1 MTAGD
6 HITNGVAVL
15 TLRVRPGNPLIR
27 LIPAGRFEAPRGALA
42 GAGPWFLTEA
52 AAAQIIA
59 LNAVRQAEI
68 AIDYEH
74 QLLTCSTNGQAA
86 PAAGWIDPRSL
97 TWVNGGVEPG
107 LYGAVKWTAK
117 AASMIAADEY
127 RYLSPVFNYNKQ
139 TGEPTDLLNVALTN
153 FPAIDESVKAAL
165 SAGLIAGAMAPSVLT
180 QGELR
185 GIDGFNRV
193 FGHLSVLHPETDR
206 MLAENGLDR
215 ADYLASI
222 GA

>member
-27 LIPAGRFEAPRGALA
+27 LVPAGRFEAAPRRALA

-52 AAAQIIA
+52 AAARRSSRSMR
-59 LNAVRQAEI
+59 VRQAEI

-97 TWVNGGVEPG
+97 TWVRNSGVEPG

-127 RYLSPVFNYNKQ
+127 RYLSP
-139 TGEPTDLLNVALTN
+139 
-153 FPAIDESVKAAL
+153 
-165 SAGLIAGAMAPSVLT
+165 GLQLQQA
-180 QGELR
+180 
-185 GIDGFNRV
+185 
-193 FGHLSVLHPETDR
+193 DR
-206 MLAENGLDR
+206 
-215 ADYLASI
+215 
-222 GA
+222 